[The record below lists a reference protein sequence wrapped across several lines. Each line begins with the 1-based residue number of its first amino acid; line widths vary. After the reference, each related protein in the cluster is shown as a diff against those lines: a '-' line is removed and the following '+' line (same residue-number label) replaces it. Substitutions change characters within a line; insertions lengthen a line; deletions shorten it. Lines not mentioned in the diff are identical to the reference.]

1 MRKEFDPI
9 FQTLEAHSGI
19 TVANAHREYMEKLIL
34 ERTGDLGVSPT
45 EYNSLIHK
53 DDAELSYLTNAAAV
67 NETYFFREERQ
78 FDFLKNDIFLK
89 QKDRKLQIWSASC
102 STGEEALSI
111 YTLAKS
117 CGLNFSIFASDI
129 DTDALAS
136 FKAGIYT
143 QNSFRTDGSKY
154 RPLIETVGNWEDD
167 KMHIQQD
174 IISHITIFNYNLA
187 SCDPPP
193 IPEASIDIIFMR
205 NVFIYFTPEVRKK
218 ILNKIAKSLKEDGIV
233 ILSINEVGNIDKN
246 GIPFEKKH
254 SDTVYYLQK
263 GIKTEGKKKSTPL
276 IHDTETTLLHPT
288 SNQGQNSYRPR
299 PQSNSSIELA
309 THTRKEGTG
318 PCIVP
323 EISKSKSTQI
333 GKPPLEIPPSKINK
347 QSSCENKLSIQ
358 ELYEKLEAFINKH
371 DLEAARKSLQEKIFK
386 PHEMEFKYFFS
397 ALICIDENA
406 DDKALEELEKSVML
420 NACFWPARY
429 RLAVLQHKQGEKV
442 ESMKNFE
449 ACKNS
454 IAQYKQGAQ
463 KEYDFLIGQFSPEYF
478 EMLCSNYLKSLKEG

>member
-34 ERTGDLGVSPT
+34 ERTGDLEISPV

-89 QKDRKLQIWSASC
+89 QKDKKLHIWSASC
-102 STGEEALSI
+102 STGEEAISI
-111 YTLAKS
+111 YMLAKS

-154 RPLIETVGNWEDD
+154 RPLIERSGNWEGE
-167 KMHIQQD
+167 KMHINQD
-174 IISHITIFNYNLA
+174 IISNIHIFPYNLT

-193 IPEASIDIIFMR
+193 ITEGSIDIIFMR
-205 NVFIYFTPEVRKK
+205 NVFIYFTPEVRKR
-218 ILNKIAKSLKEDGIV
+218 ILNKLAKSLKEDGIV

-246 GIPFEKKH
+246 GIPFEKQH
-254 SDTVYYLQK
+254 SDTVYYLRK
-263 GIKTEGKKKSTPL
+263 GTKTEEKKKSVPL
-276 IHDTETTLLHPT
+276 IPLEQSIPPCPKSSTITELV
-288 SNQGQNSYRPR
+288 NNGKK
-299 PQSNSSIELA
+299 A
-309 THTRKEGTG
+309 GTG
-318 PCIVP
+318 TYTASG
-323 EISKSKSTQI
+323 ISKSPIAGLGKVPSDMPKSP
-333 GKPPLEIPPSKINK
+333 KKA
-347 QSSCENKLSIQ
+347 QSACENKLGIK
-358 ELYEKLEAFINKH
+358 ELYEKIDCLINKH
-371 DLEAARKSLQEKIFK
+371 DCGAARNILQEKVFK

-397 ALICIDENA
+397 SHIYMAENA
-406 DDKALEELEKSVML
+406 DAKALEELEKAVML

-429 RLAVLQHKQGEKV
+429 RLAVLQHKQGEKK
-442 ESMKNFE
+442 ESLKNFE
-449 ACKNS
+449 ACKKS
-454 IAQYKQGAQ
+454 IMQYRQEAQ
-463 KEYDFLIGQFSPEYF
+463 KEYDFLLGQFSPEYF